1 MEQTIEQ
8 IKEYFYIAVRNIR
21 TRRLRSFLTVL
32 GIVIGVFLIISL
44 LSLSEG
50 LKTTINQQLQAMGG
64 EMVMVMPGGEE
75 DIFTSM
81 MFGGAKLEKQDIEA
95 IKKAKGVD
103 KVLGFSYTGTVAR
116 YKDESKQIAM
126 CGYDPWKESLDVLS
140 IFQGWSISEGRWPS
154 KGNQILIGQYVANEI
169 FSKKIKAGSEIVIK
183 GKKFE
188 VAGIL
193 NSLGSQQDDSMVYM
207 DMIVYQNLTG
217 EKRRTAAYAIVK
229 LEKGADEN
237 IVKAAIENSL
247 KETRKRRIGTD
258 VADFSVITSEK
269 MSELVGTILGIIQ
282 IVIIGFASIA
292 ILVGGIGITNSMF
305 TSVRERTKEIGI
317 MKAIGAKNS
326 AILSIFLI
334 EAGIVGI
341 LGGVGGVLLGSILA
355 KAIDYYGQINPTF
368 YFTTTISP
376 WMIIFALIFSFSIGC
391 LAGFFPARSA
401 AKLKPVEALRRYE

>member
-1 MEQTIEQ
+1 MEDL
-8 IKEYFYIAVRNIR
+8 KEYFRIAFRNIR

-32 GIVIGVFLIISL
+32 GIVIGVFLIVSL

-64 EMVMVMPGGEE
+64 KMIMVMPGGEE
-75 DIFTSM
+75 DIFSSM
-81 MFGGAKLEKQDIEA
+81 MFGGAKLEKEDIEA

-103 KVLGFSYTGTVAR
+103 EVLGISYTGTVAR

-126 CGYDPWKESLDVLS
+126 CGYEPWKEGFDILS
-140 IFQGWSISEGRWPS
+140 DFQGWSLSEGRWPS
-154 KGNQILIGQYVANEI
+154 KGNQLLIGQYVANET
-169 FSKKIKAGSEIVIK
+169 FSKKIKIGSEMIIK

-193 NSLGSQQDDSMVYM
+193 NSLGNQQDDSMVYM
-207 DMIVYQNLTG
+207 DMAVYQDLTG
-217 EKRRTAAYAIVK
+217 EKRGSAAYAMVK
-229 LEKGADEN
+229 LEEGVDEN
-237 IVKAAIENSL
+237 IVKLAIEESL
-247 KETRKRRIGTD
+247 EEPRKSRAGTD

-269 MSELVGTILGIIQ
+269 MSEITGTILGIIQ
-282 IVIIGFASIA
+282 VVIIGFASIA
-292 ILVGGIGITNSMF
+292 IVVGGIGITNSMF
-305 TSVRERTKEIGI
+305 TSIRERTKEIGI

-334 EAGIVGI
+334 EAGIIGI
-341 LGGVGGVLLGSILA
+341 LGGLGGVLLGSILA
-355 KAIDYYGQINPTF
+355 KAIDYYGQANPTF

-376 WMIIFALIFSFSIGC
+376 WMIIFAIVFSFSIGC

-401 AKLKPVEALRRYE
+401 AKLKPVEALRKYE

>member
-1 MEQTIEQ
+1 MEDL
-8 IKEYFYIAVRNIR
+8 KEYFRIAFRNIR

-32 GIVIGVFLIISL
+32 GIVIGVFLIVSL

-64 EMVMVMPGGEE
+64 KMIMVMPGGEE
-75 DIFTSM
+75 DIFSSM
-81 MFGGAKLEKQDIEA
+81 MFGGAKLEKEDIEA

-103 KVLGFSYTGTVAR
+103 EVLGISYTGTVAR

-126 CGYDPWKESLDVLS
+126 CGYEPWKEGFDILS
-140 IFQGWSISEGRWPS
+140 DFQGWSLSEGRWPS
-154 KGNQILIGQYVANEI
+154 KGNQLLIGQYVANET
-169 FSKKIKAGSEIVIK
+169 FSKKIKIGSEMIIK

-193 NSLGSQQDDSMVYM
+193 NSLGNQQDDSMVYM
-207 DMIVYQNLTG
+207 DMAVYQDLTG
-217 EKRRTAAYAIVK
+217 EKRGSAAYAMVK
-229 LEKGADEN
+229 LEEGVDEN
-237 IVKAAIENSL
+237 IVKLAIEESL
-247 KETRKRRIGTD
+247 EETRKRRAGTD

-269 MSELVGTILGIIQ
+269 MSEITGTILGIIQ
-282 IVIIGFASIA
+282 VVIIGFASIA
-292 ILVGGIGITNSMF
+292 IVVGGIGITNSMF
-305 TSVRERTKEIGI
+305 TSIRERTKEIGI

-334 EAGIVGI
+334 EAGIIGI
-341 LGGVGGVLLGSILA
+341 LGGLGGVLLGSILA
-355 KAIDYYGQINPTF
+355 KAIDYYGQANPTF

-376 WMIIFALIFSFSIGC
+376 WMIIFAIVFSFSIGC

-401 AKLKPVEALRRYE
+401 AKLKPVEALRKYE

>member
-8 IKEYFYIAVRNIR
+8 TKEYFYIALRNIR
-21 TRRLRSFLTVL
+21 TRRLRSSLTVL

-64 EMVMVMPGGEE
+64 EMVIVMPGGEE
-75 DIFTSM
+75 DILTSM

-103 KVLGFSYTGTVAR
+103 KVLGYSYTGTIAR

-126 CGYDPWKESLDVLS
+126 CGYDPWKEGLDILS
-140 IFQGWSISEGRWPS
+140 IFQGWSLAEGRWPS
-154 KGNQILIGQYVANEI
+154 KQNQILIGQYIANEI
-169 FSKKIKAGSEIVIK
+169 FSKKIKAGSEMVIK

-193 NSLGSQQDDSMVYM
+193 NSLGSRQDDSMVYM
-207 DMIVYQNLTG
+207 DMKIYQDLTG
-217 EKRRTAAYAIVK
+217 EKRGTAAYAIVK
-229 LEKGADEN
+229 LEQGADEN
-237 IVKAAIENSL
+237 AVKTEIEASL
-247 KETRKRRIGTD
+247 EKTRKRRAGTD

-269 MSELVGTILGIIQ
+269 MGELVGTILGIIQ

-341 LGGVGGVLLGSILA
+341 FGGVGGLLLGSILA
-355 KAIDYYGQINPTF
+355 KAIDYYSQINPTF

-391 LAGFFPARSA
+391 LAGFFPARAA